1 MEFLPFIF
9 ITLRFLSFLTFQT
22 VVQTKGSFITAFLM
36 AGHYLITTSGSHM
49 LFKVPDGRRRNG
61 ETYNTWEVGKG
72 WAAARADSQVPCSDL
87 WHWRLC
93 GKGGDDVI
101 PPRHILGGRVLQN
114 QQQQMKYNC
123 HLSR

>member
-9 ITLRFLSFLTFQT
+9 ITLWFLSFLTFQT